1 MRMIGEVFDEIL
13 NQLVLIVFKKS
24 LKGGEWN

>member
-13 NQLVLIVFKKS
+13 NQLVLIVFKKN